1 MDTRRHELRTIL
13 GHTIAAAI
21 DLHERQGRTAL
32 DPQQQAEQFLPLLEW
47 AADTIEAWACAGP
60 RAATPYPD
68 GHHTREKP
76 P

>member
-1 MDTRRHELRTIL
+1 MDTRRQELRTIL
-13 GHTIAAAI
+13 GPTIAAAI
-21 DLHERQGRTAL
+21 DLHERQGRAAL
-32 DPQQQAEQFLPLLEW
+32 DPLQRAEHLRPLVEW